1 MELGSLEYDRRWHC
15 TATAT
20 SLTRHRAA
28 TPAERTRQASCRYAY
43 EPDPTSL
50 APICPA
56 NLTSPRADT
65 PTTPT
70 TCHAD
75 MPVTR
80 TRLGRALLPRYT
92 RLGRASLP
100 RPPNPSLASYCYPT
114 RRQDLAPLRLRFDP
128 VAGTV
133 LPPHELISSVP
144 IRLRIPRPV
153 ACIVLLPEPIR
164 PRADMPTEPA
174 LAPYCYR

>member
-80 TRLGRALLPRYT
+80 TRLGRA
-92 RLGRASLP
+92 SLP
-100 RPPNPSLASYCYPT
+100 RFPWPDGAWLPGIRPSLALYCHCDLVDKTPRRYACGTNPT
-114 RRQDLAPLRLRFDP
+114 SPRTDTPA
-128 VAGTV
+128 T
-133 LPPHELISSVP
+133 P
-144 IRLRIPRPV
+144 ITNKHV
-153 ACIVLLPEPIR
+153 
-164 PRADMPTEPA
+164 TA
-174 LAPYCYR
+174 LWFYLSLHCYCPMYR